1 MEDNNGQNKKVHLV
15 HCMENIL
22 ELPMFVVN
30 QVGTKQHI
38 ITRYLTK
45 INVFGG
51 MVVKNVEKGFPK
63 VSLVIGK

>member
-1 MEDNNGQNKKVHLV
+1 MDNKKAHLA
-15 HCMENIL
+15 HCKANIT

-30 QVGTKQHI
+30 QVGSRKHI
-38 ITRYLTK
+38 IMGYIMK

-51 MVVKNVEKGFPK
+51 MQVVENVEKRFPK